1 MLELPITLTMHG
13 IPLELVE
20 NATLDKLLVMLEIVK
35 RDEKN
40 KLRGQASAVNIGMLG
55 GDIED

>member
-1 MLELPITLTMHG
+1 MLTMHG

-20 NATLDKLLVMLEIVK
+20 NATMDNLLVMLEIVK

-40 KLRGQASAVNIGMLG
+40 KLKGQASAVNMGMFG
-55 GDIED
+55 GEIKD